1 MWQMCSSHAWKAP
14 KGQLPDFSVGQG
26 FSGLSEFLLLQ
37 MFYGELLERKWKETL
52 LRCNNEVTSLEGAHW
67 SRLFSDR
74 GLLGFFF
81 IFCFIKVTYEGRS
94 DSCQLWKR

>member
-74 GLLGFFF
+74 GLLFFF
-81 IFCFIKVTYEGRS
+81 FFHFLFHKG
-94 DSCQLWKR
+94 DL